1 MKRFLRILRE
11 SEIHAVQ
18 KAWEKWIL
26 IVRGKY
32 GEMQTFKNYG
42 FLNISCETK
51 IQTIFKK
58 CEKWIP
64 IYEKIMGKHKYS

>member
-1 MKRFLRILRE
+1 MKRFLHILRE

-26 IVRGKY
+26 IVREKY

-42 FLNISCETK
+42 FLNISPPAK

-58 CEKWIP
+58 WEKWIP